1 MRGNLALRF
10 INHSYK
16 FADVVAFVLPKLFN
30 SDGKGNAK
38 DRVKGYKLAYSENL
52 PLNSFEYPN
61 GKKVSVATIF
71 QIWTKVNVDKIKF
84 IKRETCKSFIKIYS
98 LSNGST
104 PSSIRNKNMLYKC
117 DVYLPSTCFSKMGAY
132 SNFDELPNKRGYGVV
147 FLKNKNILKNIFY
160 NKINWKKEA
169 FLSTN
174 SALNLRTSII
184 ENALIKQGVMDKKL
198 ENHAKEI
205 IENLSRERSKIWDN
219 SPLSGYKNLDIDKRG
234 SFGERLIKDVMSPKV
249 RRIEYNDGD
258 QGDWDIKIE
267 NKKIEIK
274 TSSIDKNNKFQ
285 NEGLKKDGDYD
296 SIIFVGVEPNGINI
310 KCAKKEEINFEDL
323 HSREERKTG
332 TGSKWDLKKEDMQS
346 VNSDSDIFDIINENL
361 FDGKLK
367 K

>member
-1 MRGNLALRF
+1 MENVGIVELRKQLLNDILEKYDAKYIINKLYIHRGTFNRWIQKNDIPVYYIGEFNKLLNDKYDISNFINEKTKDQFYTSKYIAEYCYNILLDFLKKFQIDESQYKFIEPSVGCGCFYNLLPIDRRLGIDIDPKIKDRNIINEDYLSYKPINKKNIVIGNPPFGLRGNLALRF

-184 ENALIKQGVMDKKL
+184 ENALIKQGV
-198 ENHAKEI
+198 
-205 IENLSRERSKIWDN
+205 
-219 SPLSGYKNLDIDKRG
+219 ID
-234 SFGERLIKDVMSPKV
+234 
-249 RRIEYNDGD
+249 
-258 QGDWDIKIE
+258 
-267 NKKIEIK
+267 
-274 TSSIDKNNKFQ
+274 
-285 NEGLKKDGDYD
+285 
-296 SIIFVGVEPNGINI
+296 
-310 KCAKKEEINFEDL
+310 
-323 HSREERKTG
+323 
-332 TGSKWDLKKEDMQS
+332 
-346 VNSDSDIFDIINENL
+346 
-361 FDGKLK
+361 
-367 K
+367 

>member
-30 SDGKGNAK
+30 SDGKGNVK

-71 QIWTKVNVDKIKF
+71 QIWTNVNVDKIKF

-104 PSSIRNKNMLYKC
+104 LSSIRNKNMLYKC

-184 ENALIKQGVMDKKL
+184 ENALIKHG
-198 ENHAKEI
+198 I
-205 IENLSRERSKIWDN
+205 ID
-219 SPLSGYKNLDIDKRG
+219 
-234 SFGERLIKDVMSPKV
+234 
-249 RRIEYNDGD
+249 
-258 QGDWDIKIE
+258 
-267 NKKIEIK
+267 
-274 TSSIDKNNKFQ
+274 
-285 NEGLKKDGDYD
+285 
-296 SIIFVGVEPNGINI
+296 
-310 KCAKKEEINFEDL
+310 
-323 HSREERKTG
+323 
-332 TGSKWDLKKEDMQS
+332 
-346 VNSDSDIFDIINENL
+346 
-361 FDGKLK
+361 
-367 K
+367 

>member
-1 MRGNLALRF
+1 MENVGIVELRKQLLNDILEKYDAKYIINKLYIHRGTFNRWIQKNDIPVYYIGEFNKLLNDKYDISNFINEKTKDQFYTSKYIAEYCYNILLDFLKKFQIDESLYKFIEPSVGCGCFYNLLPIDRRLGIDIDPKIKDRNIINKDYLSYKPINKKNIVIGNPPFGLRGNLALRF

-30 SDGKGNAK
+30 SDGKGKAK

-184 ENALIKQGVMDKKL
+184 ENALIKQGV
-198 ENHAKEI
+198 
-205 IENLSRERSKIWDN
+205 
-219 SPLSGYKNLDIDKRG
+219 ID
-234 SFGERLIKDVMSPKV
+234 
-249 RRIEYNDGD
+249 
-258 QGDWDIKIE
+258 
-267 NKKIEIK
+267 
-274 TSSIDKNNKFQ
+274 
-285 NEGLKKDGDYD
+285 
-296 SIIFVGVEPNGINI
+296 
-310 KCAKKEEINFEDL
+310 
-323 HSREERKTG
+323 
-332 TGSKWDLKKEDMQS
+332 
-346 VNSDSDIFDIINENL
+346 
-361 FDGKLK
+361 
-367 K
+367 

>member
-1 MRGNLALRF
+1 MENVGIVELRKQLLNDILEKYDAKYIINKLYIHRGTFNRWIQKNDIPVYYIGEFNKLLNDKYDISNFINEKTKDQFYTSKYIAEYCYNILLDFLKKFQIDESQYKFIEPSVGCGCFYNLLPIDRRLGIDIDPKIKDRNIINKDYLSYKPINKKNIVIGNPPFGLRGNLALRF

-16 FADVVAFVLPKLFN
+16 FADVVAFILPKLFN

-104 PSSIRNKNMLYKC
+104 SSSIRNKNMLYKC

-184 ENALIKQGVMDKKL
+184 ENALIKQGV
-198 ENHAKEI
+198 
-205 IENLSRERSKIWDN
+205 
-219 SPLSGYKNLDIDKRG
+219 ID
-234 SFGERLIKDVMSPKV
+234 
-249 RRIEYNDGD
+249 
-258 QGDWDIKIE
+258 
-267 NKKIEIK
+267 
-274 TSSIDKNNKFQ
+274 
-285 NEGLKKDGDYD
+285 
-296 SIIFVGVEPNGINI
+296 
-310 KCAKKEEINFEDL
+310 
-323 HSREERKTG
+323 
-332 TGSKWDLKKEDMQS
+332 
-346 VNSDSDIFDIINENL
+346 
-361 FDGKLK
+361 
-367 K
+367 